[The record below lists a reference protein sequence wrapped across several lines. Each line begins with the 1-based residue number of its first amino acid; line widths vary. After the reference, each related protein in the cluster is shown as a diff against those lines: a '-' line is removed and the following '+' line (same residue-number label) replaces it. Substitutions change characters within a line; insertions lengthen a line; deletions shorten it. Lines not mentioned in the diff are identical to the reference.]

1 MSFSLKLSS
10 VTNRLSFSEQ
20 KVCTSAKSRRERE
33 GGDEVCTDSRQQE
46 GQSVHVDRIDK
57 DQVDILLIMLKLTMH
72 NMS

>member
-33 GGDEVCTDSRQQE
+33 GGDEVCTDSRQQG
-46 GQSVHVDRIDK
+46 GQSVHVDRTDK
-57 DQVDILLIMLKLTMH
+57 DQVDLSLLIMLK
-72 NMS
+72 